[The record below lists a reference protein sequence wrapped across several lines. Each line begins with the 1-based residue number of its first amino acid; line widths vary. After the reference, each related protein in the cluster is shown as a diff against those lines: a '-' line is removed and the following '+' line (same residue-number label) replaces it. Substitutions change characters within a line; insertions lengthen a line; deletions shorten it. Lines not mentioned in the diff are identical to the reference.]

1 MQSKYLSGLGK
12 FLVLIVVAVAL
23 AACGGGGKSAVPAAV
38 PTQPSA
44 PTKAA
49 APTAVPAAV
58 KPTEAPRATKAP
70 PPTVA
75 AKPTAVPTQAKPTEA
90 PKTEAPT
97 VEAPMAEAPMAEAP
111 TGQAGIDLL
120 LGAMRAQLAQKAFRM
135 NMTTEDAGKTS
146 TMTIE
151 YVAPGSFHSKMSTGT
166 ELVVVK
172 EGSYIK
178 GSDGKWQKSAVNM
191 SSVVSQVLSPQAVED
206 LAKSIT
212 VDKMKFLGP
221 DLLDGKPMW
230 VYQYDTTMDLVGTK
244 INNTAKVWL
253 GVLDKLPY
261 KQEGE
266 SDSVLNKGAKT
277 KTSGTWEYD
286 PNIKIEAPIK

>member
-1 MQSKYLSGLGK
+1 MQARHLSGLWK
-12 FLVLIVVAVAL
+12 FLVLLIVATAL
-23 AACGGGGKSAVPAAV
+23 AACGGGTKSAVPAAA

-44 PTKAA
+44 PAKAA
-49 APTAVPAAV
+49 APTAVPVAV
-58 KPTEAPRATKAP
+58 NPTVPPKATEAPPTVSAKPTETP
-70 PPTVA
+70 PPA
-75 AKPTAVPTQAKPTEA
+75 PTAVPTQPKPTEA
-90 PKTEAPT
+90 PQAQ
-97 VEAPMAEAPMAEAP
+97 AP
-111 TGQAGIDLL
+111 TGQAGIDLM

-135 NMTTEDAGKTS
+135 NLTTVDGGET
-146 TMTIE
+146 TNMTIE
-151 YVAPGSFHSKMSTGT
+151 YVAPDSFHSKMSTGT
-166 ELVVVK
+166 ELIVVK
-172 EGSYIK
+172 GASYMK
-178 GSDGKWQKSAVNM
+178 GADGKWQKSPIDMSAAVK
-191 SSVVSQVLSPQAVED
+191 QILSADMIDE

-230 VYQYDTTMDLVGTK
+230 VYQYDTTMDLAGTK
-244 INNTAKVWL
+244 ISTAAKVWL

-266 SDSVLNKGAKT
+266 SDSVAHKGSKT